1 MNRYRLI
8 FVASVCLLA
17 SCGKE
22 SWGPLHRY
30 NDVWRG
36 ELRISGGA
44 SHSVTATVYVTE
56 WDEGR
61 SLEEGEIKKAA
72 YLDLAFATGERL
84 AGYADVNHYDMRDL
98 TLTEPVYSPIP
109 GREFLQVHLEERVR
123 YPGPLSETPTPE
135 ETVYAKAYDALASE
149 AGLDVV
155 DHSRTSLVL
164 AAEKVGDRLTGI
176 LFKRDSLTGIP
187 PKDYDVLGTL
197 ELTRTH
203 EPPTGSIVSSKRIET
218 DRFVFETDTSL
229 DETRSWSI
237 RLR

>member
-22 SWGPLHRY
+22 SLGPLHRY

-84 AGYADVNHYDMRDL
+84 AGYADVNHYDMRN
-98 TLTEPVYSPIP
+98 LTEPVYSPIP
-109 GREFLQVHLEERVR
+109 GREFLQVRLAERVR
-123 YPGPLSETPTPE
+123 YPGPLSETLTPE
-135 ETVYAKAYDALASE
+135 ETVYAKAYDTLASE
-149 AGLDVV
+149 VGLDVV

-176 LFKRDSLTGIP
+176 LFKRDRLTGIL
-187 PKDYDVLGTL
+187 PKDDDVLGTL

-203 EPPTGSIVSSKRIET
+203 EPPPGSIVSRQRIET

-229 DETRSWSI
+229 DETRGWSI